1 MREMPGASLVPASR
15 SSRAASRA
23 ASRTGRPGSRT
34 GRPGSHTGR
43 PGSRTWG
50 VWRVATVA
58 VLLAVAVIGLRSR
71 GAWSTAPNLAA
82 AGATGAVLAAALA
95 VCEGVALV
103 AVVIVVLSMRPRRGQ
118 LEEEEPAQ
126 LSFPWWA
133 KTLGVLL
140 ALALLAAPLVVLF
153 STKVRKK
160 APVPPLTVPGHLFS
174 GSPKL
179 TTPGAS
185 SAWPVITGMVVA
197 VAVVLTLVLLTR
209 RKRFAAAPRNRVNRL
224 AALAEGLAAGSAALT
239 ANREPREAI
248 IACYAAME
256 HGFAAAG
263 SAPDVADTPAEVL
276 ARATRAGIV
285 RPGPAE
291 VLTALFRRA
300 RYSTEPMT
308 AADARAAAAALTQLR
323 ADLEDRGEP
332 AGPATGAGAGTA
344 TGARP

>member
-1 MREMPGASLVPASR
+1 VIRG
-15 SSRAASRA
+15 SSRAVG
-23 ASRTGRPGSRT
+23 RTG
-34 GRPGSHTGR
+34 
-43 PGSRTWG
+43 G

-58 VLLAVAVIGLRSR
+58 VLLAVTVIGLRSR
-71 GAWSTAPNLAA
+71 GVFSTAPNLAA
-82 AGATGAVLAAALA
+82 AGATGAVLAIALA

-103 AVVIVVLSMRPRRGQ
+103 AVAVVVLSTRFRRGK
-118 LEEEEPAQ
+118 LDSEEPVQ

-160 APVPPLTVPGHLFS
+160 TPVPPPAVPGRLFS

-179 TTPGAS
+179 TTLGVGS
-185 SAWPVITGMVVA
+185 VWPVITGVAVA
-197 VAVVLTLVLLTR
+197 VAVVLTLMLLTR
-209 RKRFAAAPRNRVNRL
+209 RKRLAAAPRNRGNRL

-239 ANREPREAI
+239 ANTEPRGAI

-256 HGFAAAG
+256 RGFAAAG
-263 SAPDVADTPAEVL
+263 SAPAVADTPAEVL
-276 ARATRAGIV
+276 ARATGAGIV

-291 VLTALFRRA
+291 ALLTLFRRA

-308 AADARAAAAALTQLR
+308 ATDAHAAAEALTQLR
-323 ADLEDRGEP
+323 ADLEDRAEP
-332 AGPATGAGAGTA
+332 VAAAPGPGAWS
-344 TGARP
+344 